1 MKSTVAYSIFEQ
13 SVKDFHV
20 LDRIDQPYKNP
31 HPPKSLAHLMYRKNW
46 IDTIQWHY
54 EDLIRDPS
62 INPAKALELKRKID
76 ASNQDRTDTVE
87 YIDSYFLNQYSSVTP
102 EMDATTNT
110 ESPAWAYDRLSI
122 LSLKIF
128 HMIEESQRNTAS
140 AIHRQ
145 QCADKLAVL
154 QTQREDLSLAI
165 DQLLDDL
172 SKGRKIMKVYKQM
185 KMYNDEALNPVLY
198 SSKTD

>member
-1 MKSTVAYSIFEQ
+1 MKSTAAYSIFEQ
-13 SVKDFHV
+13 SVKDYHV
-20 LDRIDQPYKNP
+20 LDRIDQPYNNP

-54 EDLIRDPS
+54 EDLIRDPG
-62 INPAKALELKRKID
+62 INPTAALELKRKID
-76 ASNQDRTDTVE
+76 VSNQDSTDTVE
-87 YIDSYFLNQYSSVTP
+87 DKDCYFLDQFSSVNP
-102 EMDATTNT
+102 QADATSNT

-122 LSLKIF
+122 LSLKIY
-128 HMIEESQRNTAS
+128 HMREQSQRNSATAV
-140 AIHRQ
+140 HRQ

-172 SKGRKIMKVYKQM
+172 SAGRKTMKVYKQM

>member
-1 MKSTVAYSIFEQ
+1 MKSAAAYSIFEQ
-13 SVKDFHV
+13 SVKDNHV
-20 LDRIDQPYKNP
+20 LDRIDQPYNNP

-54 EDLIRDPS
+54 EDLIRDPEIS
-62 INPAKALELKRKID
+62 PEKALDMKRKID

-87 YIDSYFLNQYSSVTP
+87 YIDSYFLDQFSSVTP
-102 EMDATTNT
+102 QAEATSNT

-122 LSLKIF
+122 LSLKIY
-128 HMIEESQRNTAS
+128 HMCEQSQRNS
-140 AIHRQ
+140 ATEDHRQ
-145 QCADKLAVL
+145 QSAHKLAVL

-165 DQLLDDL
+165 DQLLDEL
-172 SKGRKIMKVYKQM
+172 SAGRKTMKVYKQM

>member
-1 MKSTVAYSIFEQ
+1 MKSAAAYSIFEQ
-13 SVKDFHV
+13 SVKDYHV
-20 LDRIDQPYKNP
+20 LDRIDQPYNNP

-54 EDLIRDPS
+54 EDLIR
-62 INPAKALELKRKID
+62 NPEISPIKALDMKRKID
-76 ASNQDRTDTVE
+76 ASNQDRTVTVE
-87 YIDSYFLNQYSSVTP
+87 YIDSYFFDQFSSVTP
-102 EMDATTNT
+102 QAKATSNT

-122 LSLKIF
+122 LSLKIY
-128 HMIEESQRNTAS
+128 HMLQESQRNNATAD
-140 AIHRQ
+140 HRQ

-172 SKGRKIMKVYKQM
+172 SAGRKTMKIYKQM

-198 SSKTD
+198 SSKTE